1 MAFYYCD
8 VCKLINNEFIS
19 CTLCAD
25 KHNDMQICI
34 ECCKSKKVYN
44 CVYFDNKNDNKIL
57 FICDYCLFFN
67 KDSKDEID
75 LDPKDEIDL
84 EFIKTHLEDII
95 KIKKEYPQLRKDKL
109 MKQIKYFETQI
120 DVLENKID
128 YFEAEIE
135 CLKTKLNFED
145 TELDTW
151 VKGLLHCTDQKQS

>member
-19 CTLCAD
+19 CTLCSD

-44 CVYFDNKNDNKIL
+44 CVYFDNKNDNKII

-67 KDSKDEID
+67 K
-75 LDPKDEIDL
+75 DPKDEIDL

-95 KIKKEYPQLRKDKL
+95 KIKKEYPKLRKDKL
-109 MKQIKYFETQI
+109 MKQIEYFESQI
-120 DVLENKID
+120 DVLEDKSD
-128 YFEAEIE
+128 
-135 CLKTKLNFED
+135 
-145 TELDTW
+145 
-151 VKGLLHCTDQKQS
+151 

>member
-19 CTLCAD
+19 CALCAN

-44 CVYFDNKNDNKIL
+44 CVYFDDKNDNKIL

-67 KDSKDEID
+67 K
-75 LDPKDEIDL
+75 DPKDEIDL

-95 KIKKEYPQLRKDKL
+95 KIKKEYPKLRKDKL
-109 MKQIKYFETQI
+109 MTQIKYFETQI
-120 DVLENKID
+120 DVLENKIE

-135 CLKTKLNFED
+135 CLKAKLNFED

-151 VKGLLHCTDQKQS
+151 VKELLHCTEQKDS